1 MTCKNIEKG
10 IILLCC
16 KKRETEIRKDIQ
28 SHVQIA
34 ILYIVEMRTH

>member
-10 IILLCC
+10 VILLCC

-28 SHVQIA
+28 SYVQIA
-34 ILYIVEMRTH
+34 ILYIVEMSTH